1 MQQPIM
7 IHLTNE
13 ELILGDIDQLPDP
26 SDRFM
31 IVHNA
36 RQPDGITLVYLQE
49 DVTIILIPWQQ
60 IKMVQILPST
70 GIEEVI
76 GFVRE

>member
-1 MQQPIM
+1 MQQPVM

-13 ELILGDIDQLPDP
+13 ELILGDLDQLPDP
-26 SDRFM
+26 ADQFM

-36 RQPDGITLVYLQE
+36 RQPDGTALTFLEE
-49 DVTIILIPWQQ
+49 DVRTILIPWQQ
-60 IKMVQILPST
+60 TKMVQILPST